1 MKHTWKIAAAV
12 SVAATLAGCAAPT
25 AGPRAASHPAD
36 TLPQKWSAIPVAPAV
51 IAGADDSAATGTS
64 PVAATRRVDGA
75 AIGGAANAVTL
86 DWWRG
91 FGSEELDTLV
101 AAAQAQS
108 LDLAA
113 AIARVR
119 QAESSARI
127 AGAALLPTLNGN
139 LDASRQG
146 RIGGHADIDGTIL
159 SAGLSASYEV
169 DFWGGNRA
177 TAAAAK
183 STLQASA
190 FDRDTVRLTV
200 TAGVANAWLQ
210 AVALRE
216 RIAIGQRNL
225 DSAQRLLT
233 LVTSRAN
240 AGSATQLELAQQRG
254 LVASQQ
260 RVLAALRQQEVDAR
274 TAIALLLGQ
283 TTSPALTAQTL
294 APLQVQTIGAGVPS
308 ELLARRPDIARAEAQ
323 LAAANADIQ
332 AARAAMLPRL
342 TLGATVGGSGERLGR
357 VLDNPMYSLAAGL
370 AAPIFNGGRLAGQRD
385 LAIARQEELL
395 AGYRATIVA
404 AFGDVE
410 ISLNA
415 AAGLEAQHI
424 AQTEEL
430 AQAQRALTL
439 AESRYRAGAET
450 LLVLLDAQRTLY
462 AAQDA
467 AVQLKAQRLRA
478 VVDLNKALG
487 GGWRQPSPAI
497 AYDAGL

>member
-1 MKHTWKIAAAV
+1 MPFVWK
-12 SVAATLAGCAAPT
+12 L
-25 AGPRAASHPAD
+25 
-36 TLPQKWSAIPVAPAV
+36 
-51 IAGADDSAATGTS
+51 
-64 PVAATRRVDGA
+64 PVAALA
-75 AIGGAANAVTL
+75 AGVAAALSACAGPGGSTPADAAVVVAPPVRFSAPAAPGNAVNR

-91 FGSEELDTLV
+91 FGSEELNALV
-101 AAAQAQS
+101 ASAQSQS

-119 QAESSARI
+119 QAQASARI
-127 AGAALLPTLNGN
+127 AGAALLPALDGN

-146 RIGGHADIDGTIL
+146 RIGGNGDVNGTVMT
-159 SAGLSASYEV
+159 AGLSASYEV

-177 TAAAAK
+177 SAAAAQA
-183 STLQASA
+183 SLQASA

-216 RIAIGQRNL
+216 RIAIGLRNL
-225 DSAQRLLT
+225 GNAERLLT
-233 LVTSRAN
+233 VVTSRAN

-254 LVASQQ
+254 LVAGQQ
-260 RVLAALRQQEVDAR
+260 RALAALRQQEAEAR
-274 TAIALLLGQ
+274 TAIAILLGQ
-283 TTSPALTAQTL
+283 AASPALAAQTL
-294 APLQVQTIGAGVPS
+294 APLQMPTIGPGLPS
-308 ELLARRPDIARAEAQ
+308 ELLARRPDVARAEAQ
-323 LAAANADIQ
+323 LAAASADIQ

-342 TLGATVGGSGERLGR
+342 TLVATVGGSGERVSR
-357 VLDNPMYSLAAGL
+357 VLDNPVYSLAAGL
-370 AAPIFNGGRLAGQRD
+370 AAPIFNGGRLAGRRD
-385 LAIARQEELL
+385 LALARQEELL
-395 AGYRATIVA
+395 AGYRAAIVA

-410 ISLNA
+410 VSLNA
-415 AAGLEAQHI
+415 AAGLEAQTR

-430 AQAQRALTL
+430 AQARRALAL

-487 GGWRQPSPAI
+487 GGWQRPATI
-497 AYDAGL
+497 AEDA

>member
-1 MKHTWKIAAAV
+1 MQ
-12 SVAATLAGCAAPT
+12 AP
-25 AGPRAASHPAD
+25 A
-36 TLPQKWSAIPVAPAV
+36 LVAPAQWRTP
-51 IAGADDSAATGTS
+51 AGVASSA
-64 PVAATRRVDGA
+64 
-75 AIGGAANAVTL
+75 IHQ
-86 DWWRG
+86 DWWRA
-91 FGSEELDTLV
+91 FGSDELNTLV
-101 AAAQAQS
+101 ALAQEQS

-119 QAESSARI
+119 QAEATARV
-127 AGAALLPTLNGN
+127 AGAALLPALNGS

-146 RIGGHADIDGTIL
+146 RIGGNADVNGTLL

-177 TAAAAK
+177 TAAAAQA
-183 STLQASA
+183 SLQASA

-200 TAGVANAWLQ
+200 TAGVAKAWLQ

-225 DSAQRLLT
+225 ESAQRLLT
-233 LVTSRAN
+233 LVTSRAH

-260 RVLAALRQQEVDAR
+260 RVVASLRQQEADAR
-274 TAIALLLGQ
+274 TVIALLLGQ
-283 TTSPALTAQTL
+283 TTSPALAAQTL
-294 APLQVQTIGAGVPS
+294 APLQVRSIGPGLPS
-308 ELLARRPDIARAEAQ
+308 ELLAGRPDIARAEAQ
-323 LAAANADIQ
+323 LSAANADIQ
-332 AARAAMLPRL
+332 VARAAMLPRL
-342 TLGATVGGSGERLGR
+342 TLSSTVGGSGERLSR
-357 VLDNPMYSLAAGL
+357 VLDNPIYSLAASL
-370 AAPIFNGGRLAGQRD
+370 VAPIFNGGRLVGQRD
-385 LAIARQEELL
+385 LALARQAELL
-395 AGYRATIVA
+395 VSYRAAIVA

-410 ISLNA
+410 TSLNA
-415 AAGLEAQHI
+415 VAGLDAQNV
-424 AQTEEL
+424 AQIEEL

-467 AVQLKAQRLRA
+467 AVQLKALRLRA

-487 GGWRQPSPAI
+487 GGWRGGAV
-497 AYDAGL
+497 AAG

>member
-1 MKHTWKIAAAV
+1 MKQTWKIAAV
-12 SVAATLAGCAAPT
+12 MGVTATLAGCAAPT
-25 AGPRAASHPAD
+25 TGPRAASHTAD
-36 TLPQKWSAIPVAPAV
+36 TPPQHWA
-51 IAGADDSAATGTS
+51 AAT
-64 PVAATRRVDGA
+64 VAAS
-75 AIGGAANAVTL
+75 AVTL

-91 FGSEELDTLV
+91 FGSEELNALV

-113 AIARVR
+113 AVARVR
-119 QAESSARI
+119 QAEASARV
-127 AGAALLPTLNGN
+127 AGAALLPALNGN

-146 RIGGHADIDGTIL
+146 RAGGNADVNGTVL
-159 SAGLSASYEV
+159 AAGLSASYEV

-177 TAAAAK
+177 AAAAAQA
-183 STLQASA
+183 SLQASA
-190 FDRDTVRLTV
+190 FERDTVRLTV

-216 RIAIGQRNL
+216 RGAIGQRNL
-225 DSAQRLLT
+225 DSAQRLLM
-233 LVTSRAN
+233 LVTSRAD

-260 RVLAALRQQEVDAR
+260 RVLASLRQQEVEAR
-274 TAIALLLGQ
+274 TAIAILLGQ
-283 TTSPALTAQTL
+283 TASPTLTAQTL
-294 APLQVQTIGAGVPS
+294 APLQVQSIGPGLPS
-308 ELLARRPDIARAEAQ
+308 ELLARRPDIARAEAR

-342 TLGATVGGSGERLGR
+342 TLAATLGGSGERFGR
-357 VLDNPMYSLAAGL
+357 ALDNPVYSLAAGL

-385 LAIARQEELL
+385 LAVARQEELL
-395 AGYRATIVA
+395 AGYRAAIVA

-410 ISLNA
+410 VSLNTV
-415 AAGLEAQHI
+415 AGLDAQSA
-424 AQTEEL
+424 AQSEEL
-430 AQAQRALTL
+430 AQARRALTL

-487 GGWRQPSPAI
+487 GGWQAPAAAI
-497 AYDAGL
+497 AYEGGV